1 MQMEINEVRH
11 VNSVN
16 SDITNKL
23 LEPLDRKSKSDFYN
37 LFDNIIFIQ
46 NLTNPDRQRAKH
58 KPKDNKGKVIVD
70 ITNPHILED
79 MSYFVERAEHFR
91 KHGVYTFL
99 FPNKSP
105 GSEYKKFWDE
115 ERRRCKEGLVRPSDG
130 EWITGYNY
138 FYWNYSPILKVEEAD
153 DEIMQKTLDDL
164 EVGIRADRFEDFPD
178 IWDGDYLFFHYV
190 DQAESVGQ
198 HTSVIKTRGSGHS
211 FKFSSMKNR
220 NYFMYESSKSFSFAS
235 EKEFLTRDGVLSKAW
250 VNMNFIDNNTPFSQP
265 REFKDVDMHKRSS
278 YKDPKHKTENGFM
291 SEIIGVTCKNEPSKG
306 RGKRGK
312 LLAFDETGI
321 FPGLKKTWTT
331 ARKSVEQGR
340 FVYGHLSAGG
350 TGGEEGSDFEAL
362 EAFTY
367 HPRSYGIRPLK
378 NVYDLSKADSES
390 SMFVPAY
397 LNRQGCYDENGN
409 SDIIKALVEV
419 LIQRQKIRQSSNDP
433 NDLVREK
440 AEAPITI
447 QEAVLRVEGSLF
459 PVQDLKDY
467 LAEISPSIDRFTK
480 GHFVGRFRISGS
492 EVSFQMSEDM
502 EPITEFPI
510 KDNKNKEGAVEI
522 FNHPIEFGGHID
534 SYRYIMGLDSFDDDH
549 STTTSLGSA
558 IVFDRYTD
566 RIVAEYT
573 GRPNTANEF
582 YELCYRLARYY
593 NAKINYEAHPYS
605 QLIKLPGG
613 ETKLWGEIKIGDELF
628 APNNK
633 TTKVIAIPIDE
644 KMPIYKMTLIDGRE
658 VYCSDNHIWSVHRLN
673 EHPNEIRD
681 YSTKEIMQIGTQNKF
696 KQNNFFIPN
705 GGRVDYK
712 EKELPIPPYTMGL
725 IIAEGSIRGSHCSKN
740 QVQISSNKKDME
752 FYKTVVP
759 YEIKYVGKMGVSWNL
774 VINGCKEI
782 FSTLGLIGS
791 RSETKFIPDIYFY
804 NSYENRLELLKG
816 LMDGDGNAPK
826 NGTPVYVTSSEK
838 LANNVAS
845 LARSL
850 GFNSSIRKR
859 QTERLESY
867 KVKIFTNETVFKLP
881 RKVSNQYKCDGSLQ
895 GSKANACI
903 NKIAIKSIEFSH
915 YEMGKCV
922 TVDSDDGR
930 YLIGDYI
937 VTHNCDKKGLY
948 AYFYNKN
955 ALNYL
960 VDNPEILAE
969 KDLAKITNNYGN
981 KKKGTQSST
990 AVNAWARRLIAD
1002 WLIED
1007 AYGTGGTDEEGN
1019 EVPPLMNLQ
1028 TLRSIGLI
1036 KELIAWHPDI
1046 NADRVSAF
1054 GMVMI
1059 LRADMMKLETS
1070 QDSKNRKNF
1079 FNEDP
1084 FFKRTGPNMKN
1095 ESYNAVNFLS

>member
-37 LFDNIIFIQ
+37 FFDNIIFIQ

-153 DEIMQKTLDDL
+153 DEIMQETLDDL
-164 EVGIRADRFEDFPD
+164 EVGIQADRFEDFPD

-321 FPGLKKTWTT
+321 FPGLKKTWIT

-409 SDIIKALVEV
+409 SDIVKALVEV

-433 NDLVREK
+433 NDLVKEK

-510 KDNKNKEGAVEI
+510 KDNKSKEGAVEI

-593 NAKINYEAHPYS
+593 NAKINYE
-605 QLIKLPGG
+605 
-613 ETKLWGEIKIGDELF
+613 
-628 APNNK
+628 N
-633 TTKVIAIPIDE
+633 
-644 KMPIYKMTLIDGRE
+644 
-658 VYCSDNHIWSVHRLN
+658 
-673 EHPNEIRD
+673 
-681 YSTKEIMQIGTQNKF
+681 
-696 KQNNFFIPN
+696 
-705 GGRVDYK
+705 
-712 EKELPIPPYTMGL
+712 
-725 IIAEGSIRGSHCSKN
+725 
-740 QVQISSNKKDME
+740 
-752 FYKTVVP
+752 
-759 YEIKYVGKMGVSWNL
+759 
-774 VINGCKEI
+774 
-782 FSTLGLIGS
+782 
-791 RSETKFIPDIYFY
+791 
-804 NSYENRLELLKG
+804 
-816 LMDGDGNAPK
+816 
-826 NGTPVYVTSSEK
+826 
-838 LANNVAS
+838 
-845 LARSL
+845 
-850 GFNSSIRKR
+850 
-859 QTERLESY
+859 
-867 KVKIFTNETVFKLP
+867 
-881 RKVSNQYKCDGSLQ
+881 
-895 GSKANACI
+895 
-903 NKIAIKSIEFSH
+903 
-915 YEMGKCV
+915 
-922 TVDSDDGR
+922 
-930 YLIGDYI
+930 
-937 VTHNCDKKGLY
+937 DKKGLY

>member
-37 LFDNIIFIQ
+37 FFDNIIFIQ
-46 NLTNPDRQRAKH
+46 NLTNPDRQRAKY

-153 DEIMQKTLDDL
+153 DEIMQETLDDL
-164 EVGIRADRFEDFPD
+164 EVGIQADRFEDFPD

-321 FPGLKKTWTT
+321 FPGLKKTWIT

-419 LIQRQKIRQSSNDP
+419 LIQRQKIHQSSNDP
-433 NDLVREK
+433 NDLVKEK

-510 KDNKNKEGAVEI
+510 KDNKSKEGAVEI
-522 FNHPIEFGGHID
+522 FNHPIEFGGYID

-593 NAKINYEAHPYS
+593 NAKINYE
-605 QLIKLPGG
+605 
-613 ETKLWGEIKIGDELF
+613 
-628 APNNK
+628 N
-633 TTKVIAIPIDE
+633 
-644 KMPIYKMTLIDGRE
+644 
-658 VYCSDNHIWSVHRLN
+658 
-673 EHPNEIRD
+673 
-681 YSTKEIMQIGTQNKF
+681 
-696 KQNNFFIPN
+696 
-705 GGRVDYK
+705 
-712 EKELPIPPYTMGL
+712 
-725 IIAEGSIRGSHCSKN
+725 
-740 QVQISSNKKDME
+740 
-752 FYKTVVP
+752 
-759 YEIKYVGKMGVSWNL
+759 
-774 VINGCKEI
+774 
-782 FSTLGLIGS
+782 
-791 RSETKFIPDIYFY
+791 
-804 NSYENRLELLKG
+804 
-816 LMDGDGNAPK
+816 
-826 NGTPVYVTSSEK
+826 
-838 LANNVAS
+838 
-845 LARSL
+845 
-850 GFNSSIRKR
+850 
-859 QTERLESY
+859 
-867 KVKIFTNETVFKLP
+867 
-881 RKVSNQYKCDGSLQ
+881 
-895 GSKANACI
+895 
-903 NKIAIKSIEFSH
+903 
-915 YEMGKCV
+915 
-922 TVDSDDGR
+922 
-930 YLIGDYI
+930 
-937 VTHNCDKKGLY
+937 DKKGLY

-1095 ESYNAVNFLS
+1095 ESYNAVNFLL